1 MHQLADSDL
10 LFLDVAVELA
20 RNGLYSTTPN
30 PRVGCVLVHD
40 GNIIG
45 RGWHR
50 RAGSAHA
57 EAAALADAATSTGGR
72 SAAGST
78 CYVSLEPCSHHGRMP
93 PCTDALIDA
102 GVARVVTASGDP
114 DPRVSGRGIE
124 RLRAA
129 GIRVDVCERP
139 AAAELNRGFFNRLTQ
154 RRPWVRVKVAATLDG
169 RAATASGESQWITG
183 AAARADAQYWR
194 ARSCAILTGIGT
206 VLADDPR
213 LTVRDPQYAV
223 DGVIRQPLRV
233 VVDSA
238 LRTSPTA
245 TLLQTPP
252 VLLVYVAATED
263 AKRALVDAGAELLR
277 QPASLIDIGVLLA
290 ELANRGVNELL
301 VEAGPRLTGDVF
313 RQALW
318 DEAIVYVAPKLLGGT
333 ARPFADLSVDR
344 LADAINGT
352 IMDCRQIG
360 DDLRLRILRV
370 AS

>member
-1 MHQLADSDL
+1 MADSDL
-10 LFLDVAVELA
+10 LFLDAAVELA

-30 PRVGCVLVHD
+30 PRVGCVLVRD
-40 GNIIG
+40 GNIVG

-50 RAGSAHA
+50 LAGGLHA
-57 EAAALADAATSTGGR
+57 EAAALADAKTLGNDQLI
-72 SAAGST
+72 AGST
-78 CYVSLEPCSHHGRMP
+78 CYVSLEPCAHQGRTP
-93 PCTDALIDA
+93 PCADALIAA
-102 GVARVVTASGDP
+102 GVARVVMASRDP

-129 GIRVDVCERP
+129 GIHVDVCERA
-139 AAAELNRGFFNRLTQ
+139 AAAELNRGFFKRVTQ
-154 RRPWVRVKVAATLDG
+154 LRPWVRVKVAATLDG

-183 AAARADAQYWR
+183 DAARADAQYWR
-194 ARSCAILTGIGT
+194 ARSCAILTGVGT

-213 LTVRDPQYAV
+213 LTVRDTQFAV

-252 VLLVYVAATED
+252 VLLVHVAAAQN
-263 AKRALVDAGAELLR
+263 AKRTVLVDAGAQLLM
-277 QPASLIDIGVLLA
+277 QPAPNIDIATLLA

-301 VEAGPRLTGDVF
+301 VEAGPRLTGEVF

-318 DEAIVYVAPKLLGGT
+318 DEAIVYLAPKLLGATG
-333 ARPFADLSVDR
+333 RPFADMSVHR
-344 LADAINGT
+344 LADAISGT
-352 IMDCRQIG
+352 LVDSQQIG
-360 DDLRLRILRV
+360 NDLRLRIRRI